1 MEVNY
6 KSIYYP
12 PGGILIWIV
21 IYLELF
27 TFGMALL
34 AMAYYGSLER
44 EMFHESS
51 QLLNRG
57 IATANTVLL
66 LTSGFFVARGVFYFK
81 DRNWDKAGQFFNIS
95 MLLGLGFLGMK
106 LVEYYQKLQAGLDMD
121 HNLFFTF
128 YWFLTAFHWLHVL
141 TGIIILFFVR
151 RSILKKKEQVLLE
164 DVEAGASFWHLCDII
179 WLLLFPIIYLIF

>member
-1 MEVNY
+1 MEINY

-44 EMFHESS
+44 EMFHESA
-51 QLLNRG
+51 QLLNKG
-57 IATANTVLL
+57 IATINTVLL
-66 LTSGFFVARGVFYFK
+66 LTSGFFVAQGVHFFK
-81 DRNWDKAGQFFNIS
+81 AKDWDKASKFFNIS
-95 MLLGLGFLGMK
+95 MLFGLAFLLLK

-141 TGIIILFFVR
+141 TGIVILFFVR
-151 RSILKKKEQVLLE
+151 RSIVKKKENVLLE
-164 DVEAGASFWHLCDII
+164 DVEAGASFWHLCDLI
-179 WLLLFPIIYLIF
+179 WLLLFPIIYLLF

>member
-1 MEVNY
+1 M
-6 KSIYYP
+6 
-12 PGGILIWIV
+12 WIV

-34 AMAYYGSLER
+34 AMAYYGSQER

-66 LTSGFFVARGVFYFK
+66 LTSGFFVARGVHFFK
-81 DRNWDKAGQFFNIS
+81 DKKWDKTSQQFMIAMFF
-95 MLLGLGFLGMK
+95 GLGFLLLK
-106 LVEYYQKLQAGLDMD
+106 LVEYSQKLELGLTMD

-128 YWFLTAFHWLHVL
+128 YWALTAFHWIHVL
-141 TGIIILFFVR
+141 VGIVILFFVR
-151 RSILKKKEQVLLE
+151 RSIIKKKNDASVE
-164 DVEAGASFWHLCDII
+164 DIEAGAAFWHLCDII
-179 WLLLFPIIYLIF
+179 WLLLFPIIYLLF

>member
-1 MEVNY
+1 MEVNQR
-6 KSIYYP
+6 SIYYP

-34 AMAYYGSLER
+34 AMVYYGSLER
-44 EMFHESS
+44 EMFHASS
-51 QLLNRG
+51 QMLNKN

-66 LTSGFFVARGVFYFK
+66 LTSGFFVARGVYYFK
-81 DRNWDKAGQFFNIS
+81 DRLWEKAVHFFNIS
-95 MLLGLGFLGMK
+95 ILFGVGFLLMK

-141 TGIIILFFVR
+141 TGIVILFFVR
-151 RSILKKKEQVLLE
+151 RSIIKKKDQVLLE